1 MTRFLV
7 ALGCLLGLPRVL
19 CAQAD
24 TTDLGL
30 RLRFEQPPFALQQ
43 PAALRATWLG
53 APRLTAAARGAA
65 LDRALADTLAADRAD
80 RARGLRLRML
90 YGEPIVAVADSVQAA
105 DSAEL
110 ARRRHGVLGLPTEY
124 ADLTVDGQARLEIR
138 TTRVREE
145 RCTAALSL
153 DPNSGC
159 RGGFKAPSLDNQLNL
174 RTSGLLGRRVHV
186 NVDLD
191 TERDF
196 SANNN
201 IQIYYE
207 GLEDE
212 IVRRVDVGT
221 VVFQPPPSR
230 FISAAVP
237 ASNFGVNATF
247 EVGPVQLQTLAATQK
262 GSQVAERTYTV
273 GETTTQA
280 QDRQLRDLD
289 FETGRFF
296 WVADPSS
303 LPGYPAV
310 DVLNLESVSLP
321 GSYRPAQ
328 VRVYRLRAAN
338 SKSGVN
344 PNLGGITALALR
356 RDNPDVRY
364 GPTRWE
370 LLIQGTDY
378 YLDQSGLWIALAT
391 KLDQNDYL
399 AVSYRTVDGT
409 GVGTFPEAD
418 RGTVDVGGVLQARDT
433 IELIV
438 KPQQGPT
445 DPTFRHEMR
454 QVYRVAGADLQ
465 ASSLQVGI
473 SLNRSERPI
482 SGNAQT
488 YLQQLGLAVP
498 SDPAVFDQP
507 NRLFPRAQDG
517 DASAVVKDSYIIF
530 PNLQPFADPTR
541 LSAEETS
548 DSLYRTPLF
557 LLTSQGPPAKFA
569 LRLQYQA
576 TGGGDR
582 TTLSLNALQLRDGS
596 EQLYV
601 GGRKLERH
609 VDYDIDYNVGQVTFL
624 NPDALFGSGS
634 AQVTAR
640 FEERGLFAVAP
651 TTIFGLSSRYSLGD
665 RGAIN
670 LIGLYQSEASAFN
683 RPALGFESSANLI
696 GGVNTEL
703 HFKPAWLSRALNG
716 LTSQPSTAP
725 SLFDVNAELAFTKP
739 DPNRSGQAYLEEFE
753 GESGLA
759 VSLRESQWE
768 FGSRPQQPTGL
779 EDIGFAG
786 GFDPADAVALTWQN
800 FIPVPGSNQPLE
812 FRSQDIDTL
821 IRVAGRNDEPE
832 AVMFLTLHADTAGG
846 IVQRNSASRWTLPRR
861 DFRPRWRS
869 MVTSLSPTGLDL
881 TRDEFLEFWLL
892 QPGGEPADSAG
903 MRLVID
909 IGTVSE
915 DAVAIAPDTLTV
927 TGADSVYS
935 GRQYVGQGRLDT
947 ERNAT
952 GIFNSETDDIGI
964 LGDRPPS
971 IFITGE
977 GPVAQL
983 PLCTRVLTSAIPV
996 FPWGDLSARCTNGN
1010 GVLDTEDLNGD
1021 DVLDGGGPNENV
1033 FRYVVDL
1040 AADSF
1045 HVRDG
1050 MSLPPDAQGRTA
1062 TWKLY
1067 RIPIRQPSAVI
1078 NTPTLRLAQH
1088 LRITFATPPDG
1099 GPDRPDIVA
1108 RLAMAR
1114 LRFIGSPWV
1123 RRAETPIAGL
1133 AGSIGQPHGSVSVST
1148 ISTENRID
1156 LGYES
1161 PPGVV
1166 GNVNVKGDRNAL
1178 GSQINERAL
1187 RVIAQDLRAGE
1198 RAEAYLRLP
1207 AGPQNLLTYRT
1218 LRVWM
1223 RGRGAGWDEG
1233 DLTAYLKLGS
1243 DNDNFYLYRAPA
1255 HSQTWVPEFTIDVE
1269 TWRRLRADIENRW
1282 LSGQGPSGAAECGT
1296 DDPQAFVACD
1306 GPYLVH
1312 VRDPGVNPPNLAA
1325 VQEVSAGIFR
1335 VGESVTAPQVELW
1348 VDDIRL
1354 SEPVS
1359 ATGMAGSVD
1368 ARLVASDVGS
1378 VTLSYT
1384 NQNSQFRQINEDPT
1398 YRGRSA
1404 LQLMSNLRLE
1414 RFLPTSLGLAIPLT
1428 ISHARTG
1435 VSPELLSGSDIRG
1448 DALPGLRR
1456 PESRSTT
1463 VSLAIRRSRPGKAW
1477 MVKGLVDPFSLT
1489 ASLTRGNAVTELSE
1503 ASSRNYN
1510 LNLNY
1515 LLQMRRHG
1523 FRLPLGGL
1531 VGALP
1536 GFVRESDL
1544 GKSLGR
1550 ATLSLVPTRLSFSS
1564 GLSRDQADAT
1574 AFRFP
1579 VARLDDGTLRP
1590 TLALTHLWRN
1600 TGGLTWQPLGML
1612 TLSSDLTS
1620 TRDLRVYPDSAPIG
1634 RLAYAERRF
1643 FLGIP
1648 VGVERDRSLTTTL
1661 ALTPAL
1667 TSWLRPRFLTSSNFV
1682 LSRTLS
1688 SRDPVRVDGD
1698 SGGFVLPQT
1707 LNNSRTH
1714 EIGAGFDLS
1723 KFIRGISG
1731 DSSGI
1736 GKAVARVRPLDVS
1749 TRLTRGS
1756 TYDLAAFDPGFK
1768 YQLALG
1774 GLEGGFLNQEGSAA
1788 RGASEA
1794 RTASLASG
1802 ADLPLG
1808 ITFTLSHALTRT
1820 TRFQLVGGEF
1830 VQTETRQREF
1840 PVGNVRWSHS
1850 FRGGALTTL
1859 ALGTA
1864 FRRREGSSVQ
1874 LNRSGPSA
1882 LTSISSSSLTPDL
1895 QVGFRNGISLSFSLS
1910 TTEQENLSN
1919 GNQTRL
1925 NQNDMTSALN
1935 YAFRLPR
1942 SVSKARRPV
1951 RSSLSYLQ
1959 TEARSCLRQRTDTEC
1974 EVISDV
1980 IRHEV
1985 RGGLDTDLM
1994 QTLSGGLQL
2003 SYSLNDAKHLS
2014 RRTSQISVIAS
2025 FQLSLFAGD
2034 YR

>member
-1 MTRFLV
+1 VTRFLV

-30 RLRFEQPPFALQQ
+30 RLRFEQPPFTLQQ

-53 APRLTAAARGAA
+53 APRLTPAAREAA
-65 LDRALADTLAADRAD
+65 LDSVLTDTLAAARVD
-80 RARGLRLRML
+80 RARGLRLRTL
-90 YGEPIVAVADSVQAA
+90 YGEPIVATGDSMQAV
-105 DSAEL
+105 DSAE
-110 ARRRHGVLGLPTEY
+110 AERRRHGVLGLPTEY

-174 RTSGLLGRRVHV
+174 KTNGLLGRRVHV

-212 IVRRVDVGT
+212 IIRRVDVGT

-280 QDRQLRDLD
+280 QDRQVRDLD

-296 WVADPSS
+296 WVADPASV
-303 LPGYPAV
+303 PGYPAV

-321 GSYRPAQ
+321 ASFRPAQ
-328 VRVYRLRAAN
+328 VRVYRYRAAN
-338 SKSGVN
+338 SKGGVN
-344 PNLGGITALALR
+344 PNIGGITALARR
-356 RDNPDVRY
+356 RDSPQQF
-364 GPTRWE
+364 GPARWE

-378 YLDQSGLWIALAT
+378 YLDQSGLWVVLAT

-399 AVSYRTVDGT
+399 AVSYRTQDGSS
-409 GVGTFPEAD
+409 VGTFPEAD
-418 RGTVDVGGVLQARDT
+418 RGTVDVGGVPQARDT

-438 KPQQGPT
+438 KPQQGPA
-445 DPTFRHEMR
+445 DPTFRYEMR

-473 SLNRSERPI
+473 TLNRSERPI

-488 YLQQLGLAVP
+488 YLQQLGLSIP
-498 SDPAVFDQP
+498 TDPAVFDQP
-507 NRLFPRAQDG
+507 NRLFPRTQDG

-530 PNLQPFADPTR
+530 PNLQPFADPAR
-541 LSAEETS
+541 LSPEEVS

-582 TTLSLNALQLRDGS
+582 TTLSLNALQLREGS

-601 GGRKLERH
+601 SGRKLERH

-670 LIGLYQSEASAFN
+670 LIGLYQREASAFN

-703 HFKPAWLSRALNG
+703 HFKPDWLSRALNG

-725 SLFDVNAELAFTKP
+725 SRFDVNAELAFTKP
-739 DPNRSGQAYLEEFE
+739 DPNRSGQAYLDEFE
-753 GESGLA
+753 GESGLG
-759 VSLRESQWE
+759 VSLREAQWE
-768 FGSRPQQPTGL
+768 FGSRPQQATGV

-821 IRVAGRNDEPE
+821 IRVAGRDAEPE

-869 MVTSLSPTGLDL
+869 MVTALSPTGLDL

-892 QPGGEPADSAG
+892 QPGGAPADSAG
-903 MRLVID
+903 LRLVID

-915 DAVAIAPDTLTV
+915 DAVAIAPESLTV
-927 TGADSVYS
+927 NGADSIFT
-935 GRQYVGQGRLDT
+935 GRQYVGQGRLDS

-964 LGDRPPS
+964 LGDRPSS
-971 IFITGE
+971 IFVAGE
-977 GPVAQL
+977 GPIAEF
-983 PLCTRVLTSAIPV
+983 PLCTRILTSAVPV

-1045 HVRDG
+1045 YVRDG
-1050 MSLPPDAQGRTA
+1050 VSLQPDAQGRVA

-1067 RIPIRQPSAVI
+1067 RIPIRQPRAVI

-1099 GPDRPDIVA
+1099 GPDRPDVVA

-1123 RRAETPIAGL
+1123 RRSETPIAGL
-1133 AGSIGQPHGSVSVST
+1133 TGAIGQPHGTVSVST
-1148 ISTENRID
+1148 ISTENRLD

-1166 GNVNVKGDRNAL
+1166 GNVNAKGGDRDLL
-1178 GSQINERAL
+1178 GTQINERAL
-1187 RVIAQDLRAGE
+1187 RIIGQDLRAGE

-1223 RGRGAGWDEG
+1223 RGRGPGWDEG
-1233 DLTAYLKLGS
+1233 DLTAYVKLGS
-1243 DNDNFYLYRAPA
+1243 DNDNFYLYRGPA
-1255 HSQTWVPEFTIDVE
+1255 HSQTWVPEFAIDLE

-1282 LSGQGPSGAAECGT
+1282 LTGQGPSGAAECGT
-1296 DDPQAFVACD
+1296 EDPQAYVACD
-1306 GPYLVH
+1306 GPYVVH

-1325 VQEVSAGIFR
+1325 VQEVSAGIYR
-1335 VGESVTAPQVELW
+1335 VGESVTTPEAELW

-1384 NQNSQFRQINEDPT
+1384 NQNGQFRQINQDPT
-1398 YRGRSA
+1398 YRGKSA
-1404 LQLMSNLRLE
+1404 LQLTSNLRLE

-1448 DALPGLRR
+1448 DALAGLRR

-1463 VSLAIRRSRPGKAW
+1463 INLAVRRSRPGKSW

-1489 ASLTRGNAVTELSE
+1489 ASLTRGQAVTELSE

-1515 LLQMRRHG
+1515 LLQMRRRG
-1523 FRLPLGGL
+1523 FRLPLDGL

-1536 GFVRESDL
+1536 EFVRESDL
-1544 GKSLGR
+1544 GKSLGK
-1550 ATLSLVPTRLSFSS
+1550 ATLSLVPTRLSLSS
-1564 GLSRDQADAT
+1564 GLSRDEADAT

-1579 VARLDDGTLRP
+1579 VARADDAALRP

-1600 TGGLTWQPLGML
+1600 AAGLTWQPLGML
-1612 TLSSDLTS
+1612 TLSGDLTS

-1661 ALTPAL
+1661 ALTPVF
-1667 TSWLRPRFLTSSNFV
+1667 TSWLRPRFLGSSNFV

-1688 SRDPVRVDGD
+1688 SRDPVRVGEE
-1698 SGGFVLPQT
+1698 GGFVLPQT

-1714 EIGAGFDLS
+1714 EIGAAFDLS
-1723 KFIRGISG
+1723 KLVRGFAG
-1731 DSSGI
+1731 DSSAF
-1736 GKAVARVRPLDVS
+1736 GKAVARIRPLDVS

-1756 TYDLAAFDPGFK
+1756 TYDLAAFDPGLK

-1774 GLEGGFLNQEGSAA
+1774 GLEGGFLSQEASPA

-1794 RTASLASG
+1794 RTASLTSG
-1802 ADLPLG
+1802 ADLPFG
-1808 ITFTLSHALTRT
+1808 FTFTLSHALTRT
-1820 TRFQLVGGEF
+1820 TRFQRVGEGF

-1840 PVGNVRWSHS
+1840 PVGNLRWSHS

-1864 FRRREGSSVQ
+1864 FRRRAGSSVQ
-1874 LNRSGPSA
+1874 LNADGPSA

-1895 QVGFRNGISLSFSLS
+1895 QVGFRNGISLTFSLS
-1910 TTEQENLSN
+1910 ATDQENLSN
-1919 GNQTRL
+1919 GNETNL
-1925 NQNDMTSALN
+1925 DQNDITGALN

-1942 SVSKARRPV
+1942 SISKSRKPV

-1959 TEARSCLRQRTDTEC
+1959 TEASSCLRQRTDTEC

-1980 IRHEV
+1980 IRHEI